1 MTRAQAH
8 DLVDT
13 GLEDTGLHERHPVV
27 TVESIPACTGDS
39 APPLLHAIPAKVY
52 LLVHREPLTSLGR
65 RSLQRSHHLSAM
77 AKFAGHAENRGN
89 NLCIDRVRAT

>member
-27 TVESIPACTGDS
+27 AVESIPACTGDS

-52 LLVHREPLTSLGR
+52 PLVHRGPLTSLGR
-65 RSLQRSHHLSAM
+65 RSLQRSITSPPWLSSP
-77 AKFAGHAENRGN
+77 
-89 NLCIDRVRAT
+89 ATPKTGETTSASTE